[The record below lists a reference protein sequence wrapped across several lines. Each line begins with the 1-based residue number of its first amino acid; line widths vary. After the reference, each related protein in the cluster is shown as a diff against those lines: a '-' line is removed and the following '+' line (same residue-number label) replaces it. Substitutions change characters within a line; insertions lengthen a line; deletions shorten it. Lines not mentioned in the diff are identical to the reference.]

1 MRTDAMDTI
10 EHKGNGTGEPVE
22 EQPCCDRYP
31 DDCPLVRKAR
41 GEGLTITGAEGTEA
55 QIREYMK
62 DPDKLWQAIDDLDK
76 DMGVLTDRLETAIND
91 LTKGPRDTTAHKV
104 VSLYED
110 RVSRWQKTVLIVT
123 IIVGVLAFVG
133 ISLYDHRFDGL
144 WNHARTTIEE
154 SP

>member
-1 MRTDAMDTI
+1 MDTT
-10 EHKGNGTGEPVE
+10 ENKGNGASASAPVE

-41 GEGLTITGAEGTEA
+41 GDGLEIASAHGSDAR
-55 QIREYMK
+55 IREYMK

-76 DMGVLTDRLETAIND
+76 DMGALTDRLETVIND
-91 LTKGPRDTTAHKV
+91 ITKESRDATAHKV

-123 IIVGVLAFVG
+123 IVVGVLAFVTM
-133 ISLYDHRFDGL
+133 SFFDHRFDGL
-144 WNHARTTIEE
+144 WNHTRTTIEGR
-154 SP
+154 P